1 MDKKDSP
8 CGHDHIVYTV
18 FHGDS
23 WCNTIIWS
31 EDLRY
36 KSAINEITANE
47 NGKTHKETDHETPP
61 GYILVQLLTGGN
73 PKCRRLCSISLRWKL
88 STKLL
93 QYEKNV
99 SRKKKSTTGTLPR
112 CGLIKGRLYQR
123 ISSLPVVMSF
133 PLFRSKIIIL
143 SDSTDKLTVEPILKL
158 RSPKTTPVRRKSPTL
173 TLIVDS
179 IPVGMAP

>member
-1 MDKKDSP
+1 MRMASQTKKLIMKHLPVISGSNYGLKVNQNVVDCVLYP
-8 CGHDHIVYTV
+8 
-18 FHGDS
+18 
-23 WCNTIIWS
+23 
-31 EDLRY
+31 L
-36 KSAINEITANE
+36 
-47 NGKTHKETDHETPP
+47 
-61 GYILVQLLTGGN
+61 GGN
-73 PKCRRLCSISLRWKL
+73 CQQNSFNMRKMFRRKRNPQRSII
-88 STKLL
+88 
-93 QYEKNV
+93 
-99 SRKKKSTTGTLPR
+99 PR
-112 CGLIKGRLYQR
+112 CGLMEGRMDQR